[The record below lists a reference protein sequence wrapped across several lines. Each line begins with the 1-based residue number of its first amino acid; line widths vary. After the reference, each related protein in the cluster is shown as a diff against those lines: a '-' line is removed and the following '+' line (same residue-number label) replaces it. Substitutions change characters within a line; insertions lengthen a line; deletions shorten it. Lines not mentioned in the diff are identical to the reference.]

1 MKNREIRA
9 FIASMMLVSLVA
21 GSLLPVSANVPAN
34 GETTVIA
41 AEYTGA
47 ENTETAKQESVDKE
61 ETDKKRE
68 EKTSTSS
75 SEDSAAKPT
84 KSETVYAK
92 IDGTGWGCCTRDQK
106 ISDVTAPSSKKSSF
120 FIEIREVLPVVF
132 LDGRTFPGPVT
143 RQGLSLLNGLFLCAF
158 L

>member
-1 MKNREIRA
+1 MNVCKNSSHIIE
-9 FIASMMLVSLVA
+9 
-21 GSLLPVSANVPAN
+21 
-34 GETTVIA
+34 
-41 AEYTGA
+41 
-47 ENTETAKQESVDKE
+47 D
-61 ETDKKRE
+61 D
-68 EKTSTSS
+68 S
-75 SEDSAAKPT
+75 SEVRKIVTAGTNT
-84 KSETVYAK
+84 KR
-92 IDGTGWGCCTRDQK
+92 GCCTRDQK